1 MPLILRHRRP
11 ELREQMDDPACNL
24 SKLEATYAHFAIV
37 NRIFSG
43 WWTLYRQH
51 LRPHLVQGRTNY
63 LLDVGF
69 GGGDIPRRL
78 LAWAERDGLE
88 LSIKAIDPDPRA
100 AAFAHNLPP
109 QLRLSFEQTDTSTVR
124 ARGDTFDVVV
134 SNHLLHHLSNEEV
147 KALCDDSAALGRVVL
162 HNDIA
167 RADVAYAGFA
177 ALTSP
182 FFRGSYITPD
192 GLTSVLRSY
201 TSDELRAITPP
212 GWHISSPYPYR
223 LLLSYGL
230 DAPDV

>member
-1 MPLILRHRRP
+1 MPVILRHRRSDLC
-11 ELREQMDDPACNL
+11 EYMDDPACDL
-24 SKLEATYAHFAIV
+24 PKLRATYAHFATV

-51 LRPHLVQGRTNY
+51 LRPHLVRGRTNR

-78 LAWAERDGLE
+78 LVWAERDGLE

-100 AAFAHNLPP
+100 AAFAHALPP
-109 QLRLSFEQTDTSTVR
+109 HSRLSFEQTDTSTVR
-124 ARGDTFDVVV
+124 ARGDTFDIVV
-134 SNHLLHHLSNEEV
+134 SNHLLHHLSDAEV
-147 KALCDDSAALGRVVL
+147 QELCCDSAALGRVVL

-192 GLTSVLRSY
+192 GLTSVRRSY
-201 TSDELRAITPP
+201 TPDELHAVIPS
-212 GWHISSPYPYR
+212 GWQVSSPYPYR

-230 DAPDV
+230 DASDV